1 MHVRR
6 VWRDSV
12 GNALWGTEA
21 LADGGHGPGARVLRG
36 RKGSRLAAVRVLKG
50 ASGATSASIHEL
62 PRKGYLLGNW
72 VDGRSWPGL
81 VIVLGLNFY
90 ISNVMHD

>member
-1 MHVRR
+1 MPYKSTF
-6 VWRDSV
+6 DC
-12 GNALWGTEA
+12 LY
-21 LADGGHGPGARVLRG
+21 
-36 RKGSRLAAVRVLKG
+36 SRAA
-50 ASGATSASIHEL
+50 E
-62 PRKGYLLGNW
+62 KGYLLGNW